1 MQERVENKQQ
11 SWMMKKSPSM
21 IFFLPKYFV
30 MSEKN
35 VIFVMSK
42 GNNNI
47 NTNSL

>member
-1 MQERVENKQQ
+1 MDDEK
-11 SWMMKKSPSM
+11 
-21 IFFLPKYFV
+21 ITIHDIFLPKYFV